1 MRFIHLLILLP
12 FFSVAQPISAVQ
24 QKALNA
30 YVDYANRS
38 SDEVTTVVKSII
50 EYYPSLHQK
59 RSWGAPRYTCPVQL
73 DDYYFNNALEQNK
86 SLSAALS
93 GNLLPRLK
101 ELRVSAEKIDSH
113 CKALDTYHKLEDY
126 KQDNFAKAKQMIN
139 ELPSLLNE
147 YQKKQSALKDALDA
161 IQKKSIAT
169 ASAAYRNADV
179 FMRGEIERERKFVDA
194 WTFNLQ
200 RDTHTGWPVDKLE
213 QSILDTDKQLTAM
226 LAAKP
231 VLKYPASSMW
241 SSFQGNL
248 AQILE
253 IKRRALNEYNF
264 EAKKSDEHSNYV
276 YLELVNYLNGTL
288 VADYNSF
295 IQYAM
300 TDNYHGLKTTKYFP
314 RIDIRTQPASTAV
327 VVKPFDDIPHTPVSI
342 APQKTALPDAQYR
355 TLVNY
360 ITYIN
365 ETWRQTRNLQSTLM
379 SFNSSA
385 AYYRTLDSYER
396 HGALHFDYTNYQVPK
411 AEYQK
416 TIADSKNLSPAIAKS
431 LNDQTQVLQS
441 ILKEL
446 DDLSISIA
454 MEVSEKQYEK
464 DRLAN
469 IDKMLER
476 QDMLFREWD
485 NRKEQLYSDVRKV
498 FDAYPASAT
507 NSWYISGRAL
517 RNLTDLDREALFKA
531 KAYYTGDTT
540 VKVSTTAIDEAIRD
554 VIGREYDNMK
564 GIQKIGRNNGLCP
577 YTPYEDLP
585 NTSKSFSEE
594 LRKLRQPVAK
604 SRYDHPYYKL
614 IYHYNDIVD
623 DYNKFCELSAQVQHL
638 PTVHQPELFILK
650 SQEGKPGATMAMKTP
665 AGNSAVVKTTESQSA
680 KKENIT
686 QGSTPPSTSV
696 KVLHDTVY
704 IEKRDTIYM
713 SDAGEDIRS
722 MEGYAI
728 NNMVLLLDVSGSMN
742 AAEKLPLLKNS
753 IISLLS
759 MMRPED
765 RISIIAF
772 SDKPKVLL
780 ESASFKDEDKINKA
794 VNSLKSSGKTDGNAG
809 IKLAYKTA
817 DGNYI
822 RGGNNRIVLATD
834 GEFATSDETLQL
846 ISKFSKEDIFLSIF
860 NFGKGAGASKALQQ
874 LTTLGNGNYAQIS
887 KENVDMKLI
896 REAKAKKKK

>member
-1 MRFIHLLILLP
+1 MRFIYLLILVP
-12 FFSVAQPISAVQ
+12 FFSAAQPVTAVQ
-24 QKALNA
+24 QKSLNA
-30 YVDYANRS
+30 YVDYANQS
-38 SDEVTTVVKSII
+38 ADEVTNVVKSII
-50 EYYPSLHQK
+50 QYYPSIHQK
-59 RSWGAPRYTCPVQL
+59 SSWGAPRYTCPVQL
-73 DDYYFNNALEQNK
+73 DDYYFNNAIALSKN
-86 SLSAALS
+86 LSATAS
-93 GNLLPRLK
+93 GNLLPKLK
-101 ELRVSAEKIDSH
+101 ELRASAERIDAQ

-126 KQDNFAKAKQMIN
+126 KQDNFAKAEQLIN

-147 YQKKQSALKDALDA
+147 YQKKQGILKDALDA

-169 ASAAYRNADV
+169 ASAAYRTADA
-179 FMRGEIERERKFVDA
+179 FMRGEIERERKFLDS
-194 WTFNLQ
+194 WTFNLKQ
-200 RDTHTGWPVDKLE
+200 DVHTGWPVDKLE
-213 QSILDTDKQLTAM
+213 QSILDTDKQAAFMLTS
-226 LAAKP
+226 KP

-241 SSFQGNL
+241 SSFYENMM
-248 AQILE
+248 QILE

-264 EAKKSDEHSNYV
+264 EAKKSDKHSNDV
-276 YLELVNYLNGTL
+276 YLELINYLNGTL

-295 IQYAM
+295 IQFAM
-300 TDNYHGLKTTKYFP
+300 GDNYNGVKTIKYFP
-314 RIDIRTQPASTAV
+314 AIDIRTQPASTAV
-327 VVKPFDDIPHTPVSI
+327 VVKPFEDIPH
-342 APQKTALPDAQYR
+342 APITLATQKTALPKAQYNA
-355 TLVNY
+355 LVNY

-365 ETWRQTRNLQSTLM
+365 ETWRQTRNLQSILEN
-379 SFNSSA
+379 FNSSA
-385 AYYRTLDSYER
+385 AYFRTLDSYER
-396 HGALHFDYTNYQVPK
+396 HGALHFDYANYQVPK

-416 TIADSKNLSPAIAKS
+416 TVADSKNLQPAIAKS
-431 LNDQTQVLQS
+431 LNDQATVLQS

-446 DDLSISIA
+446 DDLSASIA
-454 MEVSEKQYEK
+454 IEVSEKQYEK

-469 IDKMLER
+469 IYKMLER
-476 QDMLFREWD
+476 QRVLLREWD
-485 NRKEQLYSDVRKV
+485 NRKEQLYNDVRKV
-498 FDAYPASAT
+498 FDAYPAAAA

-540 VKVSTTAIDEAIRD
+540 IKISTTAIDENLRD
-554 VIGREYDNMK
+554 VIAREYDNMK

-585 NTSKSFSEE
+585 ETSKSFSEE
-594 LRKLRQPVAK
+594 LRKLRPAAGR

-614 IYHYNDIVD
+614 VYYYNDIVD
-623 DYNKFCELSAQVQHL
+623 DYNKFCELSTQVQHL

-650 SQEGKPGATMAMKTP
+650 YPEAKGATAAKTP
-665 AGNSAVVKTTESQSA
+665 ASSPPVVKTSENQVT
-680 KKENIT
+680 KKENT
-686 QGSTPPSTSV
+686 EQGSTRPSSSV
-696 KVLHDTVY
+696 KVMHDTVY
-704 IEKRDTIYM
+704 IEKRDTVYL

-742 AAEKLPLLKNS
+742 APEKLPLLKNS

-794 VNSLKSSGKTDGNAG
+794 INSLKSSGKTDGNAG

-817 DGNYI
+817 DENYI

-834 GEFATSDETLQL
+834 GEFATTDETLQL

-860 NFGKGAGASKALQQ
+860 NFGKGMGASKVLQQ
-874 LTTLGNGNYAQIS
+874 LTALGNGNYAQIS
-887 KENVDMKLI
+887 KENVDVKLI
-896 REAKAKKKK
+896 REAKGKKKK

>member
-1 MRFIHLLILLP
+1 MRFIYLLILVP
-12 FFSVAQPISAVQ
+12 FLSAAQPITAVQ
-24 QKALNA
+24 QKSLNA
-30 YVDYANRS
+30 YVDYANQS
-38 SDEVTTVVKSII
+38 ADEVTNVVKSII
-50 EYYPSLHQK
+50 QYYPSIHQK
-59 RSWGAPRYTCPVQL
+59 SSWGAPRYTCPVQL
-73 DDYYFNNALEQNK
+73 DDYYFNNAIALSKN
-86 SLSAALS
+86 LSATAS
-93 GNLLPRLK
+93 GNLLPKLK
-101 ELRVSAEKIDSH
+101 ELRASAERIDAQ

-126 KQDNFAKAKQMIN
+126 KQDNFAKAEQLIN

-147 YQKKQSALKDALDA
+147 YQKKQGILKDALDA

-169 ASAAYRNADV
+169 ASVAYRTADA
-179 FMRGEIERERKFVDA
+179 FMRGEIERERKFLDS
-194 WTFNLQ
+194 WTFNLKQ
-200 RDTHTGWPVDKLE
+200 DVHTGWPVDKLE
-213 QSILDTDKQLTAM
+213 QSILETDKQAASMLTS
-226 LAAKP
+226 KP

-241 SSFQGNL
+241 SSFYENMM
-248 AQILE
+248 QILE

-264 EAKKSDEHSNYV
+264 EAKKSDKHSNDV
-276 YLELVNYLNGTL
+276 YLELINYLNGTL

-295 IQYAM
+295 IQFAM
-300 TDNYHGLKTTKYFP
+300 GDNYHGVKTMKYFP
-314 RIDIRTQPASTAV
+314 AIDIRTQPASTAV
-327 VVKPFDDIPHTPVSI
+327 VVKPFEDIPH
-342 APQKTALPDAQYR
+342 APINLAAQKTALPKAQYNA
-355 TLVNY
+355 LVNY

-365 ETWRQTRNLQSTLM
+365 ETWRQTRNLQSILEN
-379 SFNSSA
+379 FNSSA
-385 AYYRTLDSYER
+385 AYFRTLDSYER
-396 HGALHFDYTNYQVPK
+396 HGALHFDYANYQVPK

-416 TIADSKNLSPAIAKS
+416 TIADSKNLQPAIAKS
-431 LNDQTQVLQS
+431 LNDQATVLQG

-446 DDLSISIA
+446 DDLSASIA
-454 MEVSEKQYEK
+454 IEVSEKQYEK

-469 IDKMLER
+469 IYKMLER
-476 QDMLFREWD
+476 QRVLLREWD
-485 NRKEQLYSDVRKV
+485 NRKEQLYNDVRKV
-498 FDAYPASAT
+498 FDAYPASAA

-540 VKVSTTAIDEAIRD
+540 IKISTTAIDENLRD
-554 VIGREYDNMK
+554 VIAREYDNMK

-585 NTSKSFSEE
+585 ETSKSFSEE
-594 LRKLRQPVAK
+594 LRKLRPAAGK

-614 IYHYNDIVD
+614 VYYYNDIVD
-623 DYNKFCELSAQVQHL
+623 DYNKFCELSTQVQHL

-650 SQEGKPGATMAMKTP
+650 YPEAKGATTTKTP
-665 AGNSAVVKTTESQSA
+665 ASSLPVVKTSENQVA
-680 KKENIT
+680 KKENT
-686 QGSTPPSTSV
+686 QQGSTRPSSSV
-696 KVLHDTVY
+696 KVMHDTVY
-704 IEKRDTIYM
+704 IEKRDTVYL

-742 AAEKLPLLKNS
+742 APEKLPLLKNS

-794 VNSLKSSGKTDGNAG
+794 INSLKSSGKTDGNAG

-817 DGNYI
+817 DENYI

-834 GEFATSDETLQL
+834 GEFATTDETLQL

-874 LTTLGNGNYAQIS
+874 LTALGNGNYAQIS
-887 KENVDMKLI
+887 KENVDVKLI
-896 REAKAKKKK
+896 REAKGKKKK

>member
-1 MRFIHLLILLP
+1 MRFIYLLILLP
-12 FFSVAQPISAVQ
+12 FLSAAQPITAVQ

-30 YVDYANRS
+30 YVDYANQS
-38 SDEVTTVVKSII
+38 ADEVTNVVKSII
-50 EYYPSLHQK
+50 QYYPSIRQK
-59 RSWGAPRYTCPVQL
+59 SSWGSPRYTCPVQL
-73 DDYYFNNALEQNK
+73 DDYYFNNAVALNK
-86 SLSAALS
+86 NLSAAIS
-93 GNLLPRLK
+93 GNLLPKLK
-101 ELRVSAEKIDSH
+101 ELRASAEKIDAQ

-126 KQDNFAKAKQMIN
+126 KQDNFAKAEQLIN
-139 ELPSLLNE
+139 DLPALLNE
-147 YQKKQSALKDALDA
+147 YQKKQNILKDAFDA
-161 IQKKSIAT
+161 IQKKGIAT
-169 ASAAYRNADV
+169 ASAAYRNADA
-179 FMRGEIERERKFVDA
+179 FMRGEIERERNFLGVWA
-194 WTFNLQ
+194 FNLKQ
-200 RDTHTGWPVDKLE
+200 DIHTGWPVDKLE
-213 QSILDTDKQLTAM
+213 QSILDTDRQAAAM
-226 LAAKP
+226 LTSKP
-231 VLKYPASSMW
+231 ALKYPASSMW
-241 SSFQGNL
+241 SSFQENL
-248 AQILE
+248 LQILE

-264 EAKKSDEHSNYV
+264 EAKKSDKHSNDV
-276 YLELVNYLNGTL
+276 YLELINYLNGTL

-295 IQYAM
+295 IQFAM
-300 TDNYHGLKTTKYFP
+300 GDNYNGVKALKYFP

-327 VVKPFDDIPHTPVSI
+327 VVKPFDDVPHAPI
-342 APQKTALPDAQYR
+342 AIATQKTALPKAQYNA
-355 TLVNY
+355 LVNY
-360 ITYIN
+360 VTYIN
-365 ETWRQTRNLQSTLM
+365 ETWRQTRNLQSILEN
-379 SFNSSA
+379 FNSSA
-385 AYYRTLDSYER
+385 AYFRTLDSYER
-396 HGALHFDYTNYQVPK
+396 HGALHFDYANYQIPK

-416 TIADSKNLSPAIAKS
+416 TIADSRILQSAIAKS
-431 LNDQTQVLQS
+431 LNDQATIIQS

-446 DDLSISIA
+446 DDLSASIA
-454 MEVSEKQYEK
+454 IEVSEKQYEK

-469 IDKMLER
+469 IYKMLER
-476 QDMLFREWD
+476 QKVLFQEWD
-485 NRKEQLYSDVRKV
+485 NRKEQLYTDVRKV

-507 NSWYISGRAL
+507 NSWYISGKAL
-517 RNLTDLDREALFKA
+517 RNLADLDREALFKA

-540 VKVSTTAIDEAIRD
+540 MKISTTAIDENIRD
-554 VIGREYDNMK
+554 VIAREYDNMK

-585 NTSKSFSEE
+585 ETSKSFSEE
-594 LRKLRQPVAK
+594 LRKLRPAGNK

-623 DYNKFCELSAQVQHL
+623 DYNKFCELSTQVQHL

-650 SQEGKPGATMAMKTP
+650 YPEAKNGTAATKT
-665 AGNSAVVKTTESQSA
+665 SASNPPVVKAS
-680 KKENIT
+680 ENQVT
-686 QGSTPPSTSV
+686 KNENTQQGSTRPSSSV

-704 IEKRDTIYM
+704 IEKRDTVYL

-722 MEGYAI
+722 MEGYAT

-794 VNSLKSSGKTDGNAG
+794 INSLKSSGKTDGNAG

-817 DGNYI
+817 DENYI

-860 NFGKGAGASKALQQ
+860 NFGKGVGASKALQQ